1 MLKPVVHENPGVGRH
16 PVRKRRRLRT
26 IAMLPTLLTLGNI
39 CFGFAA
45 IHSCGRDLQELN
57 AAKGPD
63 AAPTFKREF
72 LQKHV
77 PSFLSLASWMIVGSL
92 LCDALDG
99 RVARKTGQASKFGE
113 QLDSLADVVSF
124 GVAPA
129 LMMVTLVHREIA
141 QWGYPPLQFQHFG
154 RMTLFVGI
162 IYACCTALRLARF
175 NVEASLDEAAHQGFK
190 GLPSP
195 GAAVAVISIVFLHDR
210 IGMSHDWGRAAE
222 FLAKALPLCTLAAAL
237 LMVSRLPYTHAVSW
251 LLRRRPLEHVILV
264 LLALPLIWI
273 YTELSL
279 LVIAW
284 TFALSGPARYVVSR
298 LTGGAARSEPAPAT
312 TLDLPSTDTEA
323 DKKAL

>member
-1 MLKPVVHENPGVGRH
+1 MLKPVAREKPAVERH
-16 PVRKRRRLRT
+16 PVRRRRPLRT
-26 IAMLPTLLTLGNI
+26 IGMLPTLLTLGNL
-39 CFGFAA
+39 CLGFAA
-45 IHSCGRDLQELN
+45 IHSCGRDLQELH
-57 AAKGPD
+57 AAKGVD

-113 QLDSLADVVSF
+113 QLDSLADIVSF

-129 LMMVTLVHREIA
+129 VMMVTLVHREIT
-141 QWGYPPLQFQHFG
+141 QWGYAPLQFQHFG
-154 RMTLFVGI
+154 RLTLFVGI

-175 NVEASLDEAAHQGFK
+175 NVEASLDEVAHEGFK

-195 GAAVAVISIVFLHDR
+195 GAAIAVISVVFLHESIDASNEWVR
-210 IGMSHDWGRAAE
+210 SAS
-222 FLAKALPLCTLAAAL
+222 FLTRVLPFCTLALAL
-237 LMVSRLPYTHAVSW
+237 LMVSRLPYTHAANW

-273 YTELSL
+273 YTELSM

-284 TFALSGPARYVVSR
+284 AFVLSGPSRYVAGR
-298 LTGGAARSEPAPAT
+298 LTGRTGRAAAAPQAA
-312 TLDLPSTDTEA
+312 LDPPSADTEA